1 MGETL
6 TTLIEYCRERD
17 RVCPL
22 PLLWKDLWELLPDRR
37 QKGGGWEPPLPLIL
51 GAWHYTSNLD
61 KMIRLDEHLRW
72 AAEHECLS
80 EAAVFLRGLAE
91 SDWHHLTD

>member
-1 MGETL
+1 MGDTL
-6 TTLIEYCRERD
+6 ATLIEYCRECE

-22 PLLWKDLWELLPDRR
+22 PLPWKDLWERLPDRR
-37 QKGGGWEPPLPLIL
+37 REGGGWDPPLPLIL
-51 GAWHYTSNLD
+51 GAWHHTSNLD
-61 KMIRLDEHLRW
+61 KMIRLDKHLRW

-80 EAAVFLRGLAE
+80 EVAVFLRGLAE